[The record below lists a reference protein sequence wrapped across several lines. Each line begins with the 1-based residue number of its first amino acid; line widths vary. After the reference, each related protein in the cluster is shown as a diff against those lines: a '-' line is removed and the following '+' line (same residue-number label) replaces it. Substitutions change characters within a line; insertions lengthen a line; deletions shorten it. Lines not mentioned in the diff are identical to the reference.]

1 MAIKTVTEQLEEVQ
15 AAITKVLEAQE
26 AGIGDK
32 RILRARLGALEAREK
47 RLLNLYRQEQE
58 GGFTNKVEFTRPL

>member
-15 AAITKVLEAQE
+15 AAITKTLEAQE

-32 RILRARLGALEAREK
+32 RIMRARLGSLEAREK
-47 RLLNLYRQEQE
+47 RLLNLYRQEQS
-58 GGFTNKVEFTRPL
+58 GGFTNKVEFKRPL